1 MKRTLLTASI
11 MVVLVA
17 AFSMPGCGWSNK
29 AKGALVGSGAGAAV
43 GGYIGSRS
51 GNTAAGAIIG
61 AAVGGAAGTAI
72 GHYMDSQKEELDEE
86 LQNAKIERVGE
97 GIKITFDSGILFQ
110 TASADLQPASEENIA
125 GLANILQKYADTN
138 ILVEGH
144 TDSQGSEAYNQT
156 LSEQR
161 AASVASKLLD
171 LGVAPERVT
180 TVGHGEMMPVADNE
194 TAEGR
199 ALNRRVE
206 IAIFANDALK
216 EKAESGELGSG
227 S

>member
-1 MKRTLLTASI
+1 
-11 MVVLVA
+11 
-17 AFSMPGCGWSNK
+17 
-29 AKGALVGSGAGAAV
+29 
-43 GGYIGSRS
+43 
-51 GNTAAGAIIG
+51 
-61 AAVGGAAGTAI
+61 
-72 GHYMDSQKEELDEE
+72 MDSQKEELDEE

-110 TASADLQPASEENIA
+110 TASADLQPTAEENIA
-125 GLANILQKYADTN
+125 GLAGVLQKYGDTN

-144 TDSQGSEAYNQT
+144 TDSQGAEAYNQT

-161 AASVASKLLD
+161 ATSVASKLLT
-171 LGVAPERVT
+171 LGVSSARIS
-180 TVGHGEMMPVADNE
+180 TVGHGELMPIADNE

-206 IAIFANDALK
+206 IAIFANDDLK
-216 EKAESGELGSG
+216 EKAESGELSSG